1 MIEITDLKKTFSG
14 GTVTP
19 LNGVNL
25 TVEKGTFLSITGP
38 SGSGKSTLLLC
49 TAGLIRP
56 DSGHVM
62 ISNRKVTT
70 MKAAEAASFRNKN
83 VGFVFQMFHLIP
95 YLTAMENVM
104 VPLFL
109 QSMSASRQ
117 QETAMNLLERVGMDH
132 RAGHR
137 PAQMSAG
144 EQQRISIARAIAVNP
159 EVIFADEPTGNLDK
173 ETGQNIIALLRE
185 IAQDN
190 KIVFMVTHDM
200 EAATQGTAQYRLSDG
215 QLEPVKA

>member
-1 MIEITDLKKTFSG
+1 MIEIIDLKKSFSS

-19 LNGVNL
+19 LKGVNL

-38 SGSGKSTLLLC
+38 SGTGKSTLLLC

-56 DSGHVM
+56 DSGSVI
-62 ISNRKVTT
+62 ISNRKVTS
-70 MKAAEAASFRNKN
+70 MKAAEAAAFRNKN
-83 VGFVFQMFHLIP
+83 VGFVFQLFHLIP

-109 QSMSASRQ
+109 QNMSSSRQ
-117 QETAMNLLERVGMDH
+117 QETAMSLLERVGMSH
-132 RAGHR
+132 RAKHR

-173 ETGQNIIALLRE
+173 ETGQNIIRLLTE
-185 IAQDN
+185 ISQDN

-200 EAATQGTAQYRLSDG
+200 DAASQGTAQYRLSDG
-215 QLEPVKA
+215 QLEPVHV